1 LHFVADFF
9 GFAEDAEQVA
19 AQNLADI
26 VGAVPRSSRAC
37 VILGRSAAESMPA
50 GVAPLTPSEIRAKTD
65 VVDAGNFG
73 EWSM

>member
-26 VGAVPRSSRAC
+26 VGAVAAVEQGLC
-37 VILGRSAAESMPA
+37 DFGRSAAESMPA
-50 GVAPLTPSEIRAKTD
+50 GVAPLTPSKSEPRPT
-65 VVDAGNFG
+65 
-73 EWSM
+73 WSMPATLAMWSM